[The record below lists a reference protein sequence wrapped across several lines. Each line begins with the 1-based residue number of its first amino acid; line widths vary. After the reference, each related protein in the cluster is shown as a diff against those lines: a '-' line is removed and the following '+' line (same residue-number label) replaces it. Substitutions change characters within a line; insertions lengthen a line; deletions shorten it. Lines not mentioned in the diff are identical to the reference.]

1 MHFPTDEENK
11 MLLRG
16 FLPKSKEN
24 DLSSNLSA
32 DAFTFSEPMILDL
45 KFGRPQKFHRLST
58 TGYAL
63 VMEAVYEFPVN
74 LGCIVYAEFNDGRL
88 LLKKDIHII
97 DDELR
102 QWFIEARDEK
112 MRMNYEEIDPGFPDK
127 CYETCP
133 YYNACRG
140 E

>member
-63 VMEAVYEFPVN
+63 VMEAV
-74 LGCIVYAEFNDGRL
+74 
-88 LLKKDIHII
+88 
-97 DDELR
+97 
-102 QWFIEARDEK
+102 
-112 MRMNYEEIDPGFPDK
+112 
-127 CYETCP
+127 
-133 YYNACRG
+133 
-140 E
+140 